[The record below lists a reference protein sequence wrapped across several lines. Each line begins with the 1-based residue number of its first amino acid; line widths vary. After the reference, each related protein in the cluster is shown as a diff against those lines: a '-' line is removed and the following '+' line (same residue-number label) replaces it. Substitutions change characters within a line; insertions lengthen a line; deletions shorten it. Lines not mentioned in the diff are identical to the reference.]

1 MKNMDT
7 KKATRIAKKIVK
19 ESGGKVIHFSQEDA
33 LVIWHLEWKNEYVV
47 HRIVEIGK
55 NNWCLEHG
63 NYFNNIDEAMLDFLK
78 RKGLIK
84 EPKNTVWKV
93 SQLSIHGEHLCDF
106 GYFDSKKLA
115 IDSFMKG
122 FDELY
127 SGFREDVY
135 SNGINQ
141 WITDKHDFV
150 VNLSEIELNIFEEV

>member
-1 MKNMDT
+1 MKNMDI

-33 LVIWHLEWKNEYVV
+33 LVMWHLEWKNEYVV

-63 NYFNNIDEAMLDFLK
+63 NYFTDLYEAMACFLK
-78 RKGLIK
+78 RKGVIK
-84 EPKNTVWKV
+84 EEKNTVWKV

-106 GYFDSKKLA
+106 GLFRNKELA
-115 IDSFMKG
+115 IESFMNG

-127 SGFREDVY
+127 KGFKKDVY
-135 SNGINQ
+135 PYGTNQ
-141 WITDKHDFV
+141 WGTDDFIV
-150 VNLSEIELNIFEEV
+150 SLTEIELDYFEEI